1 MAKFM
6 RAIDWW
12 SEYSGRY
19 ISYIAIILTVFMFLN
34 VMWRYIL
41 TDPFYFEADLSLLFY
56 SFHFLLGGAWVL
68 LHRSNVR
75 VDIIC
80 GRWPDRGRA
89 ILELVFYIAFFFPWI
104 TIVAWFA
111 TQSAISA
118 YVLGEKSHLT
128 PWMPSMV
135 PMRVMIAAAFWMLL
149 LQGIV
154 KFIRHIG
161 YVRKGVMPTGGIA
174 EGEIPS

>member
-1 MAKFM
+1 MTKIVH
-6 RAIDWW
+6 AIEWW

-19 ISYIAIILTVFMFLN
+19 ISYLAIILTVFMFLN

-41 TDPFYFEADLSLLFY
+41 TDPFYFEADLSLLLY

-80 GRWPDRGRA
+80 GRWSPRGQA
-89 ILELVFYIAFFFPWI
+89 ILELVFYVAFFFPWI
-104 TIVAWFA
+104 AIVAWFA

-118 YVLGEKSHLT
+118 VVLGEQSQLT

-135 PMRVMIAAAFWMLL
+135 PMRIMIAVSFWMLL

-154 KFIRHIG
+154 KFSRYIG
-161 YVRKGVMPTGGIA
+161 YVRLGVIPVGGIA